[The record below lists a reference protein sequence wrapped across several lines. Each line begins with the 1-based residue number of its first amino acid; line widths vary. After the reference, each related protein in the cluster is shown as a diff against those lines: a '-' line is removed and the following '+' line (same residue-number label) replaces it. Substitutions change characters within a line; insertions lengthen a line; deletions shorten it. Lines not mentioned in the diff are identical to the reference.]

1 VPAHDRLTMVV
12 RTRRVGPLFVL
23 VAVATAVAAA
33 VLAACAG
40 GPLSPSAGTPSG
52 DPAALRRPELADVTS
67 FALALGV
74 DPLDGEAIDRLA
86 AHDLV
91 VVDGATAPSEV
102 AALQARGAL
111 VLGYLSVGTVEPY
124 RPWFAEARDQGWL
137 LDRWADWDEWYA
149 DTSAPGLRSLLLAEG
164 RKVLSRGFDGLFL
177 DNADMVADH
186 PRQADGMI
194 DLVTALDA
202 AAGDDGLVF
211 AQNGDDTVDG
221 IAGHLDGW
229 NREDV
234 SATYDFEADEYRAA
248 SEAESRA
255 ARATLRRLRADGLLV
270 TTTDYTSSAQ
280 DAAAADAVTVACRE
294 GAVPFVSDIDLRR
307 IPARPVGC
315 SRG

>member
-1 VPAHDRLTMVV
+1 MAI
-12 RTRRVGPLFVL
+12 
-23 VAVATAVAAA
+23 AVAAA
-33 VLAACAG
+33 V
-40 GPLSPSAGTPSG
+40 
-52 DPAALRRPELADVTS
+52 E
-67 FALALGV
+67 
-74 DPLDGEAIDRLA
+74 
-86 AHDLV
+86 
-91 VVDGATAPSEV
+91 
-102 AALQARGAL
+102 
-111 VLGYLSVGTVEPY
+111 
-124 RPWFAEARDQGWL
+124 
-137 LDRWADWDEWYA
+137 
-149 DTSAPGLRSLLLAEG
+149 
-164 RKVLSRGFDGLFL
+164 
-177 DNADMVADH
+177 
-186 PRQADGMI
+186 
-194 DLVTALDA
+194 
-202 AAGDDGLVF
+202 
-211 AQNGDDTVDG
+211 G